1 MEHKKEV
8 ERLWLDRLNA
18 YRLEKEKEQQEY
30 QKVVENTRWEEE
42 QIQREKERILKEHLP
57 HL

>member
-1 MEHKKEV
+1 LEHKKEV